1 MIYVDIEKEEM
12 EFECNGETM
21 LKEMALL
28 LTTSILESVN
38 DDVMPMP
45 VGLVPVLVDSLMDTL
60 GAIVKDA
67 VEMGVKDYGEEE
79 EISEERSSEEV
90 RTIIKQYRRGRTGR
104 TTS

>member
-45 VGLVPVLVDSLMDTL
+45 VGLVPVLVDSLMDAL
-60 GAIVKDA
+60 GAVVKDA
-67 VEMGVKDYGEEE
+67 VEMGVSEDEEE
-79 EISEERSSEEV
+79 EVSEERSNEEI
-90 RTIIKQYRRGRTGR
+90 RTVIKQYRRRI
-104 TTS
+104 SS